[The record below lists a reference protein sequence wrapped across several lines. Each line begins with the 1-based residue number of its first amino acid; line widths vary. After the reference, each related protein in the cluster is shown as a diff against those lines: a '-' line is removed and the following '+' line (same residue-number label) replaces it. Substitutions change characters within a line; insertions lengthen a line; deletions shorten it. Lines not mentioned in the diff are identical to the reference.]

1 LFFPFRSN
9 FILILLRKI
18 SLYQFRNYN
27 AAAFTFDK
35 RITCITGKNGSGK
48 TNLLDAIYTLCY
60 TKSYFSATILP
71 TVMQGKDAYRI
82 EGSFEHNDKQE
93 QVTCIYRNAKKEIS
107 SDGVLYEKQSEH
119 IGKFAAVMIAPDDIE
134 LINEG
139 SELRRKF
146 VDGILGQSDRRYLE
160 ALLQYQKV
168 LAQRNAWL
176 KMYDGPG
183 RQDSTQLEYYDR
195 LLSQAGMYIFE
206 CRKTFVATFLPL
218 LQKYYRLLSGA
229 GEQVSMHY
237 QSDLNSHTLQYWLTE
252 HLKHDIRY
260 QRTLRGIHKDDL
272 TFVLDSNPIKSYGSQ
287 GQKKSFLFSLKLAQF
302 EYLRSSMKKSP
313 VLLLDD
319 VFEKLDQQ
327 RMEALLQI
335 ISNDMFC
342 QVVITDTHHSRINEV
357 FGAEAPV
364 SFIRL

>member
-1 LFFPFRSN
+1 M
-9 FILILLRKI
+9 ILLRKI
-18 SLYQFRNYN
+18 SLYQFRNYET
-27 AAAFTFDK
+27 ASFSFDK

-60 TKSYFSATILP
+60 TKSYFSATIQP

-82 EGSFEHNDKQE
+82 EGSFKHRDKE
-93 QVTCIYRNAKKEIS
+93 ELVSCIYRNAKKELSCGGIA
-107 SDGVLYEKQSEH
+107 YEKQSEH

-146 VDGILGQSDRRYLE
+146 IDGILGQSDRPYLE

-176 KMYDGPG
+176 KMYDTNG
-183 RQDSTQLEYYDR
+183 RPDAAQLDYYNS
-195 LLSQAGMYIFE
+195 LLARSGSYLFE
-206 CRKTFVATFLPL
+206 CRQAFTRAFLPV
-218 LQKYYRLLSGA
+218 LQQYYALLSGG
-229 GEQVSMHY
+229 GEQVSMQY
-237 QSDLNSHTLQYWLTE
+237 QSDLNQHSLPYWLSE
-252 HLKHDIRY
+252 HLQHDIRY
-260 QRTLRGIHKDDL
+260 QRTLRGIHKDEL
-272 TFVLDSNPIKSYGSQ
+272 VFLLDGNPLKAYGSQ

-302 EYLRSSMKKSP
+302 AYLRSNMQQSP
-313 VLLLDD
+313 LLLLDD

-327 RMEALLQI
+327 RMEALLHI
-335 ISNDMFC
+335 IGDDMFG
-342 QVVITDTHHSRINEV
+342 QVVITDTHDSRINEA
-357 FGAEAPV
+357 FDAEAPV

>member
-1 LFFPFRSN
+1 M
-9 FILILLRKI
+9 ILLRKI

-27 AAAFTFDK
+27 TASFSFDQ

-60 TKSYFSATILP
+60 TKSYFSATIQP
-71 TVMQGKDAYRI
+71 TIMQGKDAYRI
-82 EGSFEHNDKQE
+82 EGSFSHRGKEE
-93 QVTCIYRNAKKEIS
+93 QVSCTYRNAKKEVS
-107 SDGVLYEKQSEH
+107 CGGLVYEKQSEH

-146 VDGILGQSDRRYLE
+146 IDGILGQSDRRYLE

-176 KMYDGPG
+176 KMYDNSGKSD
-183 RQDSTQLEYYDR
+183 QAQLDYYNS
-195 LLSQAGMYIFE
+195 LLAEAGTYIFE
-206 CRKTFVATFLPL
+206 CRKTFIQTFLPM
-218 LQKYYRLLSGA
+218 LQHYYTLLSGG
-229 GEQVSMHY
+229 GEQVSVQY
-237 QSDLNSHTLQYWLTE
+237 QSDLNQHTLQYWLSE
-252 HLKHDIRY
+252 HLQHDIRY

-272 TFVLDSNPIKSYGSQ
+272 VFLLDGNPIKSYGSQ

-302 EYLRSSMKKSP
+302 NYLRSCMQQSP
-313 VLLLDD
+313 LLLLDD

-327 RMEALLQI
+327 RMEALLHI
-335 ISNDMFC
+335 IGDELFG
-342 QVVITDTHHSRINEV
+342 QVVITDTHQSRINEV
-357 FGAEAPV
+357 FDSAAPV
-364 SFIRL
+364 SFIHL